1 MDRIRRNERLAAMT
15 RILVES
21 PNKIFTLGT
30 FCDMFGAAKSTL
42 SEDIDILRGVFVQFH
57 LGQLD
62 TVTGA
67 AGGVRFRPVPSP
79 EDACRAVREL
89 AQMLAAP
96 GRVLP
101 GGFIYMADI
110 LAMPDVVE
118 KMGTIIASQFY
129 RAEPDFVLTM
139 ETKGIPVAM
148 MTAKALGVPMVIVR
162 RDSKVYEGPAVN
174 INYLAGSGGRVET
187 MSLSRRAVKEGQRAL
202 IVDDF
207 MRAGGTAR
215 GMVDMMREFSVTVV
229 GVCVLIATQ
238 EPAKKRLDG
247 VKSLLVI
254 DSTDES
260 TGTAVIRPA
269 NWLCAAAEKAAA
281 K

>member
-30 FCDMFGAAKSTL
+30 FCEMFGAAKSTL
-42 SEDIDILRGVFVQFH
+42 SEDIDILRGVFAQFH

-67 AGGVRFRPVPSP
+67 AGGVRYRAVLSP
-79 EDACRAVREL
+79 EDAYRSVKDL

-110 LAMPDVVE
+110 MAMPDIVE
-118 KMGTIIASQFY
+118 RMGTIIASQFY

-139 ETKGIPVAM
+139 ETKGIPIAM
-148 MTAKALGVPMVIVR
+148 MAARALGVPMVIVR
-162 RDSKVYEGPAVN
+162 RDSKV
-174 INYLAGSGGRVET
+174 
-187 MSLSRRAVKEGQRAL
+187 
-202 IVDDF
+202 
-207 MRAGGTAR
+207 
-215 GMVDMMREFSVTVV
+215 
-229 GVCVLIATQ
+229 
-238 EPAKKRLDG
+238 
-247 VKSLLVI
+247 
-254 DSTDES
+254 
-260 TGTAVIRPA
+260 
-269 NWLCAAAEKAAA
+269 
-281 K
+281 

>member
-1 MDRIRRNERLAAMT
+1 MDRIRRNERLAAMA

-21 PNKIFTLGT
+21 PNKIYTLGT
-30 FCDMFGAAKSTL
+30 FCEMFGAAKSTL
-42 SEDIDILRGVFVQFH
+42 SEDIDILRSVFSQFG

-67 AGGVRFRPVPSP
+67 AGGVRYRPVPTP
-79 EDACRAVREL
+79 EDAYRSVRDL
-89 AQMLAAP
+89 SRTLSAP
-96 GRVLP
+96 GRLLP
-101 GGFIYMADI
+101 GGFLYMADI
-110 LAMPDVVE
+110 LAMPEIVE
-118 KMGTIIASQFY
+118 RMGAIIASQFY

-139 ETKGIPVAM
+139 ETKGIPIAM
-148 MTAKALGVPMVIVR
+148 MTAKALGVPLVIVR
-162 RDSKVYEGPAVN
+162 RDSTVYEGPAVN
-174 INYLAGSGGRVET
+174 INYLSGTGGRVET

-215 GMVDMMREFSVTVV
+215 GMVDMMREFAVTVV
-229 GVCVLIATQ
+229 GVCVLISTQ

-254 DSTDES
+254 ENTDENTS
-260 TGTAVIRPA
+260 SVNIKPA
-269 NWLCAAAEKAAA
+269 SWLQAAAEKAKA
-281 K
+281 

>member
-30 FCDMFGAAKSTL
+30 FCEMFGAAKSTL
-42 SEDIDILRGVFVQFH
+42 SEDIDILRGVFAQFH

-67 AGGVRFRPVPSP
+67 AGGVRYRPILSP
-79 EDACRAVREL
+79 EDAYAAVKDL
-89 AQMLAAP
+89 AKTLAAP

-101 GGFIYMADI
+101 GGFVYMADI
-110 LAMPDVVE
+110 LAQPEIVSR
-118 KMGTIIASQFY
+118 MGTIIASHFY
-129 RAEPDFVLTM
+129 RTEPDVVLTM
-139 ETKGIPVAM
+139 ETKGIPIAM
-148 MTAKALGVPMVIVR
+148 MTARALGVPMVIVR

-174 INYLAGSGGRVET
+174 INYLSGSGGRVET
-187 MSLSRRAVKEGQRAL
+187 MSLSRRAVREGQRAL

-215 GMVDMMREFSVTVV
+215 GMVDMMREFAVTVV
-229 GVCVLIATQ
+229 GVCVLVATQ
-238 EPAKKRLDG
+238 EPQKKRIDG

-254 DSTDES
+254 DDTDES
-260 TGTAVIRPA
+260 SGQASIRPA
-269 NWLCAAAEKAAA
+269 PWIAQAAEKARG
-281 K
+281 

>member
-21 PNKIFTLGT
+21 PNKIVTLGT
-30 FCDMFGAAKSTL
+30 FCEMFGAAKSTL
-42 SEDIDILRGVFVQFH
+42 SEDIDILRNVFAQFH

-67 AGGVRFRPVPSP
+67 AGGVRYRPVPSA
-79 EDACRAVREL
+79 EDAYAFVKDL
-89 AQMLAAP
+89 AQMLSAP
-96 GRVLP
+96 GRLLP
-101 GGFIYMADI
+101 GGFVYMADI
-110 LAMPDVVE
+110 LATPELME
-118 KMGTIIASQFY
+118 KMGAVIAAQYY

-174 INYLAGSGGRVET
+174 INYLSGSGGRVET
-187 MSLSRRAVKEGQRAL
+187 MSLSRRTVREGQRAL

-229 GVCVLIATQ
+229 GVCVMAATQ
-238 EPAKKRLDG
+238 EPVKKRIEG

-254 DSTDES
+254 EGTDEADNTIS
-260 TGTAVIRPA
+260 IRPA
-269 NWLCAAAEKAAA
+269 AWLASGAEKG

>member
-30 FCDMFGAAKSTL
+30 FCEMFGAAKSTL
-42 SEDIDILRGVFVQFH
+42 SEDIDILRSVFAQFR
-57 LGQLD
+57 LGRLD

-67 AGGVRFRPVPSP
+67 AGGVRYRPVLSP
-79 EDACRAVREL
+79 EDALGSVKEL
-89 AQMLAAP
+89 AQTLAAP

-110 LAMPDVVE
+110 LARPDIME
-118 KMGTIIASQFY
+118 RMGTIIASHFY
-129 RAEPDFVLTM
+129 RTEPDIILTM
-139 ETKGIPVAM
+139 ETKGIPIAL
-148 MTAKALGVPMVIVR
+148 MTAKAMGVPMVIVR

-174 INYLAGSGGRVET
+174 INYLSGSGGRVET

-207 MRAGGTAR
+207 MRAGGTIR

-229 GVCVLIATQ
+229 GVCVLASTL

-247 VKSLLVI
+247 IKSLLVMEGI
-254 DSTDES
+254 DEA
-260 TGTAVIRPA
+260 TGAAIVKPAPWLQQAV
-269 NWLCAAAEKAAA
+269 EKGRL
-281 K
+281 

>member
-1 MDRIRRNERLAAMT
+1 MDMDRIRRNERLAAMT

-30 FCDMFGAAKSTL
+30 FCEMFGAAKSTL
-42 SEDIDILRGVFVQFH
+42 SEDIDILRGVFAQFH

-67 AGGVRFRPVPSP
+67 AGGVRYRPVLAP
-79 EDACRAVREL
+79 EDAYRTVKDL

-118 KMGTIIASQFY
+118 RMGTIIASQFY

-139 ETKGIPVAM
+139 ETKGIPIAM
-148 MTAKALGVPMVIVR
+148 MTARALCVPTVIVR

-174 INYLAGSGGRVET
+174 INYLSGSGSRVET

-229 GVCVLIATQ
+229 GVCVLISTK
-238 EPAKKRLDG
+238 EPVKKRLDG

-254 DSTDES
+254 DDTDES
-260 TGTAVIRPA
+260 AGSANIHPA
-269 NWLCAAAEKAAA
+269 NWLIQAAGKA
-281 K
+281 

>member
-30 FCDMFGAAKSTL
+30 FCEMFGAAKSTL
-42 SEDIDILRGVFVQFH
+42 SEDIDILRGVFSQFR

-67 AGGVRFRPVPSP
+67 AGGVRYRPLLSA
-79 EDACRAVREL
+79 EDAYSAVRDL
-89 AQMLAAP
+89 AQKLSVP

-101 GGFIYMADI
+101 GGFLYMADI
-110 LAMPDVVE
+110 LAQPEIVE
-118 KMGTIIASQFY
+118 RMGTIIASHFY
-129 RAEPDFVLTM
+129 RSEPDVVLTM
-139 ETKGIPVAM
+139 ETKGIPVAV
-148 MTAKALGVPMVIVR
+148 MTARALGVPMVIVR

-174 INYLAGSGGRVET
+174 INYLSGSGGRVET

-215 GMVDMMREFSVTVV
+215 GMVDMMREFAVTVV
-229 GVCVLIATQ
+229 GVCVMITTQ
-238 EPAKKRLDG
+238 EPAKKRIDG
-247 VKSLLVI
+247 VKSLMVI
-254 DSTDES
+254 DSADES
-260 TGTAVIRPA
+260 NGTINIRPA
-269 NWLCAAAEKAAA
+269 NWLAQAVEKA

>member
-30 FCDMFGAAKSTL
+30 FCELFGAAKSTL
-42 SEDIDILRGVFVQFH
+42 SEDIDILRGVFAQFH

-67 AGGVRFRPVPSP
+67 AGGVRYRPIPTP
-79 EDACRAVREL
+79 EDAYKSVKEL
-89 AQMLAAP
+89 AQMVSVP

-110 LAMPDVVE
+110 LASPELVE
-118 KMGTIIASQFY
+118 RMGAIIASQYY

-148 MTAKALGVPMVIVR
+148 MTAKALGVPTVIVR

-174 INYLAGSGGRVET
+174 INYLSGSGGRVET

-215 GMVDMMREFSVTVV
+215 GMVDMMREFAVTVV
-229 GVCVLIATQ
+229 GVCVLAATQ
-238 EPAKKRLDG
+238 EPQKKRIDN

-254 DSTDES
+254 EETDES
-260 TGTAVIRPA
+260 TREPLVRPA
-269 NWLCAAAEKAAA
+269 AWLQQAAEKAKA
-281 K
+281 

>member
-30 FCDMFGAAKSTL
+30 FCDMFGSAKSTL
-42 SEDIDILRGVFVQFH
+42 SEDIDILRGVFTQFK

-67 AGGVRFRPVPSP
+67 AGGVRYRPIPSA
-79 EDACRAVREL
+79 EDAYRCVREL
-89 AQMLAAP
+89 AAQMASP

-110 LAMPDVVE
+110 LAMPE
-118 KMGTIIASQFY
+118 IMERMGAIIASQYY
-129 RAEPDFVLTM
+129 RSEPDFVLTM

-148 MTAKALGVPMVIVR
+148 MAAKALGVPMVIVR

-174 INYLAGSGGRVET
+174 INYLSGSGGRVET

-215 GMVDMMREFSVTVV
+215 GMVDMMREFAVTVV
-229 GVCVLIATQ
+229 GVCVLVATQ
-238 EPAKKRLDG
+238 EPVKKRLDG

-254 DSTDES
+254 ENTDEM
-260 TGTAVIRPA
+260 TGAVAIHPA
-269 NWLCAAAEKAAA
+269 SWLAQAAEKA

>member
-1 MDRIRRNERLAAMT
+1 MDRLRRNERLAAMT

-30 FCDMFGAAKSTL
+30 FCELFGAAKSTL
-42 SEDIDILRGVFVQFH
+42 SEDIDILCSVFAQFH

-67 AGGVRFRPVPSP
+67 AGGVRYRPIPTP
-79 EDACRAVREL
+79 EDAYRSVKEL
-89 AQMLAAP
+89 AQMMAAP

-110 LAMPDVVE
+110 MAMPDMVE
-118 KMGTIIASQFY
+118 RMGNIIASQYY

-139 ETKGIPVAM
+139 ETKGIPIAM
-148 MTAKALGVPMVIVR
+148 TTAKALGVPMVIVR

-174 INYLAGSGGRVET
+174 INYLSGSGGRVET
-187 MSLSRRAVKEGQRAL
+187 MSLSRRAVREGQRAL

-215 GMVDMMREFSVTVV
+215 GMVDMMREFAVTVV
-229 GVCVLIATQ
+229 GVCVMAATA
-238 EPAKKRLDG
+238 EPQKKRIDN

-254 DSTDES
+254 EDADENNGQS
-260 TGTAVIRPA
+260 IVRPA
-269 NWLCAAAEKAAA
+269 SWLQQAAEKARA
-281 K
+281 

>member
-30 FCDMFGAAKSTL
+30 FCELFGAAKSTL
-42 SEDIDILRGVFVQFH
+42 SEDIDILRSVFAQFH

-67 AGGVRFRPVPSP
+67 AGGVRYRPIPTP
-79 EDACRAVREL
+79 EDAYRSVKEL
-89 AQMLAAP
+89 AQMMAAP

-110 LAMPDVVE
+110 MAMPDMVE
-118 KMGTIIASQFY
+118 RMGNIIASQYY

-139 ETKGIPVAM
+139 ETKGIPIAM
-148 MTAKALGVPMVIVR
+148 TTAKALGVPMVIVR

-174 INYLAGSGGRVET
+174 INYLSGSGGRVET
-187 MSLSRRAVKEGQRAL
+187 MSLSRRAIREGQRAL

-215 GMVDMMREFSVTVV
+215 GMVDMMREFAVTVV
-229 GVCVLIATQ
+229 GVCVMAATA
-238 EPAKKRLDG
+238 EPQKKRIDN

-254 DSTDES
+254 EDADENNGQS
-260 TGTAVIRPA
+260 IVRPA
-269 NWLCAAAEKAAA
+269 SWLQQAAEKARA
-281 K
+281 

>member
-30 FCDMFGAAKSTL
+30 FCEMFGAAKSTL
-42 SEDIDILRGVFVQFH
+42 SEDIDILRGVFSQFH

-67 AGGVRFRPVPSP
+67 AGGVRYRPVPSA
-79 EDACRAVREL
+79 EDAYKCVRDL
-89 AQMLAAP
+89 ARTLSAP
-96 GRVLP
+96 GRLLP
-101 GGFIYMADI
+101 GGFLYMADI
-110 LAMPDVVE
+110 LATPEIVE
-118 KMGTIIASQFY
+118 RMSAIIASQFY

-139 ETKGIPVAM
+139 ETKGIPIAM
-148 MTAKALGVPMVIVR
+148 MTAKALGVPLVIVR

-174 INYLAGSGGRVET
+174 INYLSGSGGRVET
-187 MSLSRRAVKEGQRAL
+187 MSLSRRAVREGQRAL

-215 GMVDMMREFSVTVV
+215 GMVDMMREFAVTVV
-229 GVCVLIATQ
+229 GVCVMAATA
-238 EPAKKRLDG
+238 EPQKKRIEN

-254 DSTDES
+254 EDADENNGQS
-260 TGTAVIRPA
+260 IVRPA
-269 NWLCAAAEKAAA
+269 NWLAQAAEKARA
-281 K
+281 

>member
-1 MDRIRRNERLAAMT
+1 MDRLRRNERLAAMT

-30 FCDMFGAAKSTL
+30 FCELFGAAKSTL
-42 SEDIDILRGVFVQFH
+42 SEDIDILRSVFAQFH

-67 AGGVRFRPVPSP
+67 AGGVRYRPIPTP
-79 EDACRAVREL
+79 EDAYRSVKEL
-89 AQMLAAP
+89 AQMMAAP

-110 LAMPDVVE
+110 MAMPDMVE
-118 KMGTIIASQFY
+118 RMGNIIASQYY

-139 ETKGIPVAM
+139 ETKGIPIAM
-148 MTAKALGVPMVIVR
+148 TTAKALGVPMVIVR
-162 RDSKVYEGPAVN
+162 RDSKVYEGPAEN
-174 INYLAGSGGRVET
+174 INYLSGSGGRVET
-187 MSLSRRAVKEGQRAL
+187 MSLSRRAVREGQRAL

-215 GMVDMMREFSVTVV
+215 GMVDMMREFAVTVV
-229 GVCVLIATQ
+229 GVCVMAATA
-238 EPAKKRLDG
+238 EPQKKRIDN

-254 DSTDES
+254 EDADENNGQS
-260 TGTAVIRPA
+260 IVRPA
-269 NWLCAAAEKAAA
+269 SWLQQAAEKARA
-281 K
+281 

>member
-1 MDRIRRNERLAAMT
+1 MDRLRRNERLAAMT

-30 FCDMFGAAKSTL
+30 FCELFGAAKSTL
-42 SEDIDILRGVFVQFH
+42 SEDIDILRSVFAQFH

-67 AGGVRFRPVPSP
+67 AGGVRYRPIPTP
-79 EDACRAVREL
+79 EDAYKSVKEL
-89 AQMLAAP
+89 AQMVSVP

-110 LAMPDVVE
+110 LASPELVE
-118 KMGTIIASQFY
+118 RMGAIIASQYY

-148 MTAKALGVPMVIVR
+148 MTAKALGVPTVIVR

-174 INYLAGSGGRVET
+174 INYLSGSGGRVET

-215 GMVDMMREFSVTVV
+215 GMVDMMREFAVTVV
-229 GVCVLIATQ
+229 GVCVLAATQ
-238 EPAKKRLDG
+238 EPQKKRIDN

-254 DSTDES
+254 EETDES
-260 TGTAVIRPA
+260 TREPIVRPA
-269 NWLCAAAEKAAA
+269 AWLQQAAEKAKA
-281 K
+281 

>member
-30 FCDMFGAAKSTL
+30 FCDMFGSAKSTL
-42 SEDIDILRGVFVQFH
+42 SEDIDILRGVFAQFR
-57 LGQLD
+57 LGQLE

-67 AGGVRFRPVPSP
+67 AGGVRYRPIPAP
-79 EDACRAVREL
+79 EDAYRSVKEL
-89 AQMLAAP
+89 AAQMGAP

-110 LAMPDVVE
+110 LAMPEIVE
-118 KMGTIIASQFY
+118 RMGAIIASQYY
-129 RAEPDFVLTM
+129 RNEPDFVLTM
-139 ETKGIPVAM
+139 ETKGIPIAM
-148 MTAKALGVPMVIVR
+148 MAAKALGVPMVIVR

-174 INYLAGSGGRVET
+174 INYLSGSGGRVET
-187 MSLSRRAVKEGQRAL
+187 MSLSRRAVREGQRAL

-229 GVCVLIATQ
+229 GVCVLAATQ
-238 EPAKKRLDG
+238 EPVKKRLDG

-254 DSTDES
+254 ENTDEA
-260 TGTAVIRPA
+260 TGTAAIRPA
-269 NWLCAAAEKAAA
+269 SWLAQAAEKA

>member
-30 FCDMFGAAKSTL
+30 FCELFGAAKSTL
-42 SEDIDILRGVFVQFH
+42 SEDIDILRSVFAQFH

-67 AGGVRFRPVPSP
+67 AGGVRYRPIPTP
-79 EDACRAVREL
+79 EDAYRSVKEL
-89 AQMLAAP
+89 AQMMAAP

-110 LAMPDVVE
+110 MAMPDMVE
-118 KMGTIIASQFY
+118 RMGNIIASQYY
-129 RAEPDFVLTM
+129 RTEPDFVLTM
-139 ETKGIPVAM
+139 ETKGIPIAM
-148 MTAKALGVPMVIVR
+148 TTAKALGVPMVIVR

-174 INYLAGSGGRVET
+174 INYLSGSGGRVET
-187 MSLSRRAVKEGQRAL
+187 MSLSRRAVREGQRAL

-215 GMVDMMREFSVTVV
+215 GMVDMMREFAVTVV
-229 GVCVLIATQ
+229 GVCVMAATA
-238 EPAKKRLDG
+238 EPQKKRIDN

-254 DSTDES
+254 EDADENNGQS
-260 TGTAVIRPA
+260 IVRPA
-269 NWLCAAAEKAAA
+269 SWLQQAAEKARA
-281 K
+281 

>member
-30 FCDMFGAAKSTL
+30 FCEMFGAAKSTL
-42 SEDIDILRGVFVQFH
+42 SEDIDILRGVFAQFH

-67 AGGVRFRPVPSP
+67 AGGVRFRPVLSP
-79 EDACRAVREL
+79 EDALASVKEL
-89 AQMLAAP
+89 AQTLASP

-110 LAMPDVVE
+110 LARPDIME
-118 KMGTIIASQFY
+118 KMGTIIASHFY
-129 RAEPDFVLTM
+129 RSEPDIILTM
-139 ETKGIPVAM
+139 ETKGIPIAL
-148 MTAKALGVPMVIVR
+148 MTAKAMGVPMVIVR

-174 INYLAGSGGRVET
+174 INYLSGSGGRVET

-207 MRAGGTAR
+207 MRAGGTIR

-229 GVCVLIATQ
+229 GVCVLASTQ
-238 EPAKKRLDG
+238 EPAKKRLEG
-247 VKSLLVI
+247 VKSLLVMEGI
-254 DSTDES
+254 DDA
-260 TGTAVIRPA
+260 TGTAIVKPA
-269 NWLCAAAEKAAA
+269 PWLQQAIEKGRL
-281 K
+281 

>member
-30 FCDMFGAAKSTL
+30 FCEMFGAAKSTL
-42 SEDIDILRGVFVQFH
+42 SEDIDILRGVFAQFH

-67 AGGVRFRPVPSP
+67 AGGVRYRAVLTP
-79 EDACRAVREL
+79 EDAYRSVKDL

-110 LAMPDVVE
+110 MAMPDIVE
-118 KMGTIIASQFY
+118 RMGTIIASQFY

-139 ETKGIPVAM
+139 ETKGIPIAM
-148 MTAKALGVPMVIVR
+148 MAARALGVPMVIVR

-174 INYLAGSGGRVET
+174 INYLSGSGNRVENGAGHGGYDARVRGDGCRRMRAGFHTGAGEEASGRREIPARHGRHGREQRNGKHPSSKLAGSGCR
-187 MSLSRRAVKEGQRAL
+187 EGQ
-202 IVDDF
+202 
-207 MRAGGTAR
+207 
-215 GMVDMMREFSVTVV
+215 SVTYM
-229 GVCVLIATQ
+229 Q
-238 EPAKKRLDG
+238 RRLF
-247 VKSLLVI
+247 L
-254 DSTDES
+254 
-260 TGTAVIRPA
+260 
-269 NWLCAAAEKAAA
+269 
-281 K
+281 